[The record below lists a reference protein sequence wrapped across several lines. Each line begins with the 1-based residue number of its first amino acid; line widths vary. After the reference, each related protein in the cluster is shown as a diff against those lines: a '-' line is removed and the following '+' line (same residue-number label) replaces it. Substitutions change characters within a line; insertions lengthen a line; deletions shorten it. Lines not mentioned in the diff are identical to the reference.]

1 MIEIA
6 GISIADRN
14 LEERFVRASGS
25 GGQNV
30 NKVATAVEL
39 RFDARGCAGLSKAV
53 RTRLLIFAGR
63 RATNLGVVVI
73 RAERFRTRERNR
85 DDARNR
91 LEALIRRA
99 LSPPKPR
106 RKTRPPAAE
115 KRRRLDAKRRRAS
128 TKQQRGRPD
137 PD

>member
-39 RFDARGCAGLSKAV
+39 RFDARGCAGA
-53 RTRLLIFAGR
+53 
-63 RATNLGVVVI
+63 
-73 RAERFRTRERNR
+73 
-85 DDARNR
+85 
-91 LEALIRRA
+91 
-99 LSPPKPR
+99 
-106 RKTRPPAAE
+106 PAHG
-115 KRRRLDAKRRRAS
+115 RLDL
-128 TKQQRGRPD
+128 
-137 PD
+137 